1 MSFESVQISGVEPG
15 PRVLILGA
23 THGNERLGVEILQ
36 ALRSDLSKTDLRGTL
51 TLVMGNPE
59 AYQKNLRYL
68 DTDLNRLASKEQ
80 NSTVRA
86 LDPSQRNREEKR
98 ILELVPFIRDSD
110 YMLDIHCTI
119 RPSKPFVFCA
129 NTSRH
134 LELAGLF
141 EDCPMVGLGISDVAL
156 STGTDFLADSLGSL
170 GHTLEAGW
178 LEDQGFFEKTYGYVK
193 TYLSYLGCLLGN
205 EPKPMSHA
213 VSQRYIIYEEIKAF
227 SSAFEFCLPEIE
239 NFGFLP
245 AGTIYARDENKSFR
259 VERDSYLIFPKT
271 DFAPGK
277 TAVNLAV
284 LEEEKT
290 L

>member
-1 MSFESVQISGVEPG
+1 
-15 PRVLILGA
+15 
-23 THGNERLGVEILQ
+23 
-36 ALRSDLSKTDLRGTL
+36 
-51 TLVMGNPE
+51 
-59 AYQKNLRYL
+59 
-68 DTDLNRLASKEQ
+68 
-80 NSTVRA
+80 
-86 LDPSQRNREEKR
+86 
-98 ILELVPFIRDSD
+98 
-110 YMLDIHCTI
+110 
-119 RPSKPFVFCA
+119 
-129 NTSRH
+129 
-134 LELAGLF
+134 
-141 EDCPMVGLGISDVAL
+141 
-156 STGTDFLADSLGSL
+156 
-170 GHTLEAGW
+170 
-178 LEDQGFFEKTYGYVK
+178 
-193 TYLSYLGCLLGN
+193 
-205 EPKPMSHA
+205 MSHA